1 MGVVDQRVDR
11 IKAQNR
17 VCSTCWLT
25 ASTTLEATMNSRLF
39 ALFLIAIVSSP
50 ASAQDAKKTADDFAA
65 KWVATYNGGDAPA
78 LAGLF
83 TPNGVFNAPSGA
95 VIKGREAI
103 EKALAGRIKAGWA
116 KETVTTTD
124 AGAAGNAV
132 WASGDYALTGSGE
145 VAGKESSGHFGWV
158 LVHDGDAWR
167 AARSGEHTS

>member
-1 MGVVDQRVDR
+1 LRFF
-11 IKAQNR
+11 
-17 VCSTCWLT
+17 S
-25 ASTTLEATMNSRLF
+25 
-39 ALFLIAIVSSP
+39 
-50 ASAQDAKKTADDFAA
+50 
-65 KWVATYNGGDAPA
+65 KWVATYNSGDASA

-103 EKALAGRIKAGWA
+103 EKALGGRIKAGWT

-124 AGAAGNAV
+124 AGVAGNAV

-158 LVHDGDAWR
+158 LVRDGDAWR
-167 AARSGEHTS
+167 AAMLTANVGPQK